1 MISRLCQVTGRRVD
15 VAMEIQTSNR
25 YTIRSDAPA
34 PGLELMA
41 KPDTQ
46 RRSFPQR
53 KGLLDWLAGIET
65 PQETLNQRRSFFG
78 SLSDASRQ

>member
-1 MISRLCQVTGRRVD
+1 
-15 VAMEIQTSNR
+15 
-25 YTIRSDAPA
+25 
-34 PGLELMA
+34 LMA

-53 KGLLDWLAGIET
+53 KGLLDWLTGIET
-65 PQETLNQRRSFFG
+65 PQETLNRSGAFFG